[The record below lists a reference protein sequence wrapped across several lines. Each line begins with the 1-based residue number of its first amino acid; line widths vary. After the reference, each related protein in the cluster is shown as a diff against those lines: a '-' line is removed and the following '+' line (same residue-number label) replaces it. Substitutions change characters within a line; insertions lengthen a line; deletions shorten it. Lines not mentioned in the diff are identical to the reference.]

1 MRYFNPC
8 WLSISFFP
16 CAIFQSALVGSHIHF
31 IHPTL
36 YFNPCQLSIS
46 FFPCAIFQS
55 TGCFF
60 IYIIILPYAIF
71 HSSPAPFFQSAPGG
85 FSYSFHS
92 PHTLFQSLPALYLI
106 LSLRYF
112 SICRVL
118 FHIYNIL
125 SFFPMRYFIPP
136 LHFFFNPHRLGSH
149 IHLIP
154 PTLYFNPRRLS
165 ISFFPCAIFNLPGAF
180 SYI

>member
-1 MRYFNPC
+1 MRTPGNGMKSSP
-8 WLSISFFP
+8 
-16 CAIFQSALVGSHIHF
+16 ALHF
-31 IHPTL
+31 IHPL
-36 YFNPCQLSIS
+36 CYFSIRTGGFSYS
-46 FFPCAIFQS
+46 FH
-55 TGCFF
+55 T
-60 IYIIILPYAIF
+60 LPYAIF
-71 HSSPAPFFQSAPGG
+71 QSLLALYFILPLRYFSIRTGG

-112 SICRVL
+112 SIHRVL